1 MSKCT
6 AMHAGSSGS
15 SYGCNKMSKGN
26 CNGKW
31 QGLASTKNRSAKMI
45 KNIQSRSYGK
55 DRNVVFKI
63 NQLGG
68 VGGKTKMFAANS
80 DGLNAAQSSD
90 NNSK

>member
-45 KNIQSRSYGK
+45 KNIQNRSYGN
-55 DRNVVFKI
+55 DRNVVFII

-80 DGLNAAQSSD
+80 DGLNV
-90 NNSK
+90 KER